1 MRKRVIIVGGVAG
14 GASAAARLRRLNEE
28 MEIIMVE
35 KGEYISYANCGLPY
49 YLGGVIRDRDR
60 LFVQTP
66 EGMKAR
72 YNIQVRTGQ
81 EVVKV
86 NREKQEVEIRPVN
99 TEEPY
104 RLGYDLL
111 LLAPGALPVKP
122 MIPGAEGNKVFT
134 LRNVHDTDRIKNFIS
149 AFSHKSERAQE
160 CPQKEIKPASALV
173 VGAGFIGLEMVE
185 NLHEAGL
192 SVSLVEMADWALPK
206 NLDYEMAALLHQQ
219 LRAEGVSL
227 YLSTALLRIEE
238 DSNGTWGVLSNGLR
252 IPADLVILAVGVV
265 PDTSLA
271 KEAGLEIGETG
282 GIKVNEFFQTS
293 DPHIYAVGDAIEV
306 ENSITGQPALL
317 PLAGPAN
324 RQARLAADA
333 MAGRSVK
340 YEGVIGTSVA
350 KVFAMT
356 AGSVGLTEEDLRRKK
371 APYFSSITHS
381 SSNATY
387 YPGSSPLTIKLNF
400 APDGKILGA
409 QVVGYKGVDKRL
421 DVLATTIKLGGK
433 VNSLTELEL
442 AYAPPYSSAKDPV
455 NIAGYVAGNI
465 LSQDVEVYQWYD
477 LPHRDRTNSILLDVR
492 QGVERQAGF
501 IADSWHIPLP
511 ELRERISE
519 LPKDKE
525 IIIYCQVGLRAYIA
539 TRILKQNGFKVKNL
553 SGGYRIWQVV
563 AEEQNHCRPGQSNQL
578 ANESL

>member
-1 MRKRVIIVGGVAG
+1 MRKRVIIIGGVAG
-14 GASAAARLRRLNEE
+14 GAGAAARLRRLNEE
-28 MEIIMVE
+28 MEIIIVE
-35 KGEYISYANCGLPY
+35 KGDYISYANCGLPY
-49 YLGGVIRDRDR
+49 YLGGVIRDRDS
-60 LFVQTP
+60 LFVETP

-86 NREKQEVEIRPVN
+86 DRENQEVEIRPVK
-99 TEEPY
+99 TGEPY

-111 LLAPGALPVKP
+111 LLAPGAVPVKP
-122 MIPGAEGNKVFT
+122 AIPGAKGDQVFT
-134 LRNVHDTDRIKNFIS
+134 LRNVHDTDRIKKLIS
-149 AFSHKSERAQE
+149 VFSDKSGRRQE
-160 CPQKEIKPASALV
+160 YPQKGIKPASALV
-173 VGAGFIGLEMVE
+173 VGAGFVGLEMAE
-185 NLHEAGL
+185 NLHKAGF
-192 SVSLVEMADWALPK
+192 SVSLVEMADRVLPK

-227 YLSTALLRIEE
+227 YLSTALRRMEK

-293 DPHIYAVGDAIEV
+293 DPQIYAVGDAIEV
-306 ENSITGQPALL
+306 ENSLTGQPALL

-350 KVFAMT
+350 KVFATT

-371 APYFSSITHS
+371 TPYFSSITHS

-409 QVVGYKGVDKRL
+409 QVVGEKGVDKRL
-421 DVLATTIKLGGK
+421 DVLATAIKFGGK
-433 VNSLTELEL
+433 VSDLTELEL

-455 NIAGYVAGNI
+455 NIAGYVASNI

-477 LPHRDRTNSILLDVR
+477 LSHRERRNSILLDVR
-492 QGVERQAGF
+492 QRVERQAGS

-525 IIIYCQVGLRAYIA
+525 IIIYCQIGLRAYIA
-539 TRILKQNGFKVKNL
+539 ARILRQNGFKVKNL
-553 SGGYRIWQVV
+553 SGGYRTWRVV
-563 AEEQNHCRPGQSNQL
+563 AEEQNLPL
-578 ANESL
+578 T